1 MLELATRLEEFCQ
14 AKGVEKFSAEE
25 IVELLEDGEEV
36 DWIVGQVLPETAAA
50 ARGEL
55 RQLLAEIAS
64 EVAPAP
70 VDEDEEDEEDEEDG
84 ESSEDSTVATEE
96 EDQEGAAEEPVVEEL
111 DLAELQG
118 MLPPG
123 VDMRQVE
130 QMLSSPRG
138 ALLGD
143 FGAFCQ
149 ERGVEAEMG
158 DSQMREAMQ
167 ELNEEWLQTP
177 RDSLEGKKPAEVLE
191 GGRLFP
197 GKIATFRREEPK
209 VGRNDPCP
217 CGSGKKFKKCCG
229 KAG

>member
-1 MLELATRLEEFCQ
+1 MQELAMRLEDLCK
-14 AKGVEKFSAEE
+14 AKGVEKFSADE

-36 DWIVGQVLPETAAA
+36 EWIVGQVLPEAAEA
-50 ARGEL
+50 ERGEL

-64 EVAPAP
+64 EVAPPP
-70 VDEDEEDEEDEEDG
+70 VEDEDEVEVEETAESG
-84 ESSEDSTVATEE
+84 ESLQEVGEE
-96 EDQEGAAEEPVVEEL
+96 VVEEEL

-123 VDMRQVE
+123 VDMQQVE

-149 ERGVEAEMG
+149 ERGVEPEMG
-158 DSQMREAMQ
+158 DAQMSDEMQ
-167 ELNEEWLQTP
+167 ELHEEWLQTP
-177 RDSLEGKKPAEVLE
+177 RDSLEGKKPAEMLE

-197 GKIATFRREEPK
+197 GKIETFRREAPK

-229 KAG
+229 KGA